1 MGSPWPGGRPRPMM
15 GAMPEN
21 AVTVPSEG
29 PGGTEDFDAVLH
41 PHRSLSPLGFWLV
54 MGAVAGVSFTAGV
67 MFLTAGAWPVFGF
80 YGLDVALI
88 YWAFRASYRSG
99 RLYER
104 VHLTPDRL
112 IVERVSPSGRLRRW
126 AFQPYWLKVE
136 MDDPPAHDSHLTL
149 RSHGRTLVI
158 GAFLTPEERLEVA
171 SALRAALARTRVAG
185 SA

>member
-1 MGSPWPGGRPRPMM
+1 MIET
-15 GAMPEN
+15 MPEN

-29 PGGTEDFDAVLH
+29 PGGIHYFDAVLH

-54 MGAVAGVSFTAGV
+54 MGAVAGVSFAAGAI
-67 MFLTAGAWPVFGF
+67 FLTAGAWPVFGF

-88 YWAFRASYRSG
+88 YWAFRASYHSG

-104 VHLTPDRL
+104 VRLGPDRL
-112 IVERVSPSGRLRRW
+112 VVERVSPSGAVWQW

-149 RSHGRTLVI
+149 RSHGRSLVI